1 MDFQALLQSFHN
13 YFNNPKVRSVD
24 TMINSSKSLIIGALS
39 IAMIVGLTGCS
50 LGGLSDKEKAKYYRA
65 TDLVN
70 SANVDYGN
78 TYDKVIVAYF
88 NSGLN
93 PDKYLADMEGYVKEG
108 LVSQELYDSC
118 KSYSDYQNSMVDDT
132 KVEYHTNGNPKTL
145 STFDPSTVFT
155 MIEQLERG
163 WIGKWMYAI
172 PENDMNN
179 VLRAYKNN
187 NLLLDF
193 ENGTYQIVD
202 YKTDVYGNVDG
213 ENDMSRGLDTSID
226 PNSSEPLYNSGNDGS
241 LAIDS
246 EIVESFTT
254 PESAEGADETD
265 DSGEVKNVTEYTIVK
280 RDAFA
285 GFIVYRMIEPKT
297 QSQGNF
303 TAVIENGMVVSI
315 DGTF

>member
-1 MDFQALLQSFHN
+1 MTNKSKHAGIIVVALAL
-13 YFNNPKVRSVD
+13 
-24 TMINSSKSLIIGALS
+24 TLSLA
-39 IAMIVGLTGCS
+39 GCGI
-50 LGGLSDKEKAKYYRA
+50 GGLSDKEKAKYYRA

-78 TYDKVIVAYF
+78 TYDKVITAYF
-88 NSGLN
+88 NSALN
-93 PDKYLADMEGYVKEG
+93 PDKYLADMEEYVQDG
-108 LVSQELYDSC
+108 LMSQELYDSC
-118 KSYSDYQNSMVDDT
+118 KNYSDYQNNMVDDT

-145 STFDPSTVFT
+145 STFDPSTIFT

-172 PENDMNN
+172 PEDDMNN
-179 VLRAYKNN
+179 VLTAYKNN

-226 PNSSEPLYNSGNDGS
+226 PESSEPLYNSGNDGS
-241 LAIDS
+241 IVIDEELAN
-246 EIVESFTT
+246 SFMT
-254 PESAEGADETD
+254 PESADES
-265 DSGEVKNVTEYTIVK
+265 DSSDTVKNVNEYTIARK
-280 RDAFA
+280 DAFA
-285 GFIVYRMIEPKT
+285 GFIVYRIIDPKT
-297 QSQGNF
+297 QNQGNF
-303 TAVIENGMVVSI
+303 TAVIEDGMVVSI